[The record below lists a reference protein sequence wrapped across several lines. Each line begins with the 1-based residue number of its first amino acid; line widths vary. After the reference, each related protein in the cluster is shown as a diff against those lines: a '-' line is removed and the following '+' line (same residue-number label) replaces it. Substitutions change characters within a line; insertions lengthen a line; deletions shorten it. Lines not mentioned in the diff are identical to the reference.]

1 MGLNELKRAVWQM
14 LGYNVA
20 SYKSANSL
28 YQRWLRGCD
37 GTCYIQ
43 CIFTYECI
51 PRTTRMQ
58 IHTCTATL
66 DGFHGFWKICLYLK
80 YTTVNYKE
88 TIHIPTIGRIYH
100 FFMKFLGKFWG
111 DASLYLPPKN
121 YLLQPFIRTIFNTQA
136 ALRVKRRQDRA
147 AAGLLAEDCHGR
159 LNGTTWWNA
168 ISRWVGN
175 WAWWPVMVGHHR
187 WKLAASRKYIQWH
200 KVI

>member
-1 MGLNELKRAVWQM
+1 M
-14 LGYNVA
+14 LLLQ
-20 SYKSANSL
+20 SANSL

-100 FFMKFLGKFWG
+100 FLWNSWANFGVTLLSTF
-111 DASLYLPPKN
+111 PPKITSSN
-121 YLLQPFIRTIFNTQA
+121 PSYGPFSYPSGAPSEEASGPCGSWA
-136 ALRVKRRQDRA
+136 ARRRLPWPFEWHDLVKRHQSVGGKLGMVA
-147 AAGLLAEDCHGR
+147 CHGGASP
-159 LNGTTWWNA
+159 L
-168 ISRWVGN
+168 
-175 WAWWPVMVGHHR
+175 
-187 WKLAASRKYIQWH
+187 KLAASRKYIQWH